1 MRVVIIT
8 ASTNPSGGARQA
20 LYQASG
26 LIERGHD
33 VTLLLP
39 ERSPFRTLYTPER
52 YWCFLPHNAALW
64 RSRVE
69 ELLLRSG
76 PAVVHAY
83 HGPAVKR
90 AAWWGLFWKRR
101 GIACVAHRGVGLRPG
116 NPLPWLSPGMRA
128 VLANSE
134 ACARLLRPYCP
145 KHKIHIVRN
154 AVPDA
159 RIRPKTDAAR
169 MRDRLDL
176 APGDPLFGF
185 VGNDNPVKG
194 ADVLLRAFARLRTP
208 ARLLLVGLTPEK
220 WLPLCR
226 ELGIADRVRLPGRQE
241 HVADFLQLC
250 DAFVFPSLPGLDSAP
265 NTLLEATRMGL
276 PVVASDVG
284 GVAEH
289 MEDNGLLVP
298 PGDATQLARAM
309 DELAAHPAQRTAW
322 AEAGRRLGD
331 RYTVRARCETLER
344 IYASV
349 LEAL

>member
-39 ERSPFRTLYTPER
+39 ETSPFRTLYTPEP
-52 YWCFLPHNAALW
+52 YWRFLPRDTALW

-69 ELLLRSG
+69 ELLPRTG

-145 KHKIHIVRN
+145 KRKIYVVRN
-154 AVPDA
+154 AVPEA
-159 RIRPKTDAAR
+159 RTRPETDAAI
-169 MRDRLDL
+169 MRERLNL
-176 APGDPLFGF
+176 PPGEPLFGF

-194 ADVLLRAFARLRTP
+194 AEVLLRAFALLRTP
-208 ARLLLVGLTPEK
+208 SRLLLVGLTPEK

-226 ELGIADRVRLPGRQE
+226 ELDIAHRVRLPGRQE
-241 HVADFLQLC
+241 QIADFLQLC

-265 NTLLEATRMGL
+265 NTLLEAVCMGL
-276 PVVASDVG
+276 PVVASAVG

-289 MEDNGLLVP
+289 MDGNGLLVP
-298 PGDATQLARAM
+298 PGDAARLARAM
-309 DELAAHPAQRTAW
+309 DELASGPQQRAVW
-322 AEAGRRLGD
+322 AEAGRRLGE
-331 RYTVRARCETLER
+331 RYTVRARCEILER
-344 IYASV
+344 IYTSV